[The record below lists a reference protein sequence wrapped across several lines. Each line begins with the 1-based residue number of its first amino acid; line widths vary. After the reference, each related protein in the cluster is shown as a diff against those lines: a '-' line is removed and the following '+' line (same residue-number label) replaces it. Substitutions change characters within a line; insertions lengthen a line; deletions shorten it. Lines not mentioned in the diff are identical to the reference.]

1 MATLSTLFE
10 RFLKERRFLKNVTPK
25 TLSWYQS
32 SFLAFTRTVDVPDA
46 AQLTQSVLKRFVVG
60 LREQGLEPVSCNT
73 YVKAINAFLMW
84 LHAEGHLGERLK
96 MSLQRTERKVV
107 ATLKE
112 QDLKHLL
119 GFKPRTTAQWRAY
132 TLRVATAGDLGAVS
146 DAQSA
151 GRLDGRPPD

>member
-96 MSLQRTERKVV
+96 MSL
-107 ATLKE
+107 
-112 QDLKHLL
+112 
-119 GFKPRTTAQWRAY
+119 
-132 TLRVATAGDLGAVS
+132 S
-146 DAQSA
+146 SAQSEKSSP
-151 GRLDGRPPD
+151 R